1 MPKSHKMRKRTAKV
15 QRGGSASSS
24 PSIVTLDNSPSGWSQ
39 VMNTVGD
46 GWTQMM
52 NSLTLNPAQGPVAA
66 ASTALVPI
74 SNPNANVPNVY
85 KGGQMGGR
93 KGRKGRGRKGGLLG
107 AGAVL
112 EQAIVPFALLG
123 LQHTYGKKHGHGNK
137 TRRHKR

>member
-1 MPKSHKMRKRTAKV
+1 MPKSHKRRSSNKT
-15 QRGGSASSS
+15 QRGGNALSS
-24 PSIVTLDNSPSGWSQ
+24 PSVVTLDNSPSGWSQ

-52 NSLTLNPAQGPVAA
+52 NSLTLNPAQGPIAA

-85 KGGQMGGR
+85 KGGQVGGR
-93 KGRKGRGRKGGLLG
+93 KGRKGRGRKGGILG
-107 AGAVL
+107 AAAVV

-123 LQHTYGKKHGHGNK
+123 LQHTYGKKHRHGNK
-137 TRRHKR
+137 TRRHRR

>member
-1 MPKSHKMRKRTAKV
+1 MPKSHKRRSSNKT

-24 PSIVTLDNSPSGWSQ
+24 PSPVTLDNSPSGWSQ

-66 ASTALVPI
+66 ASTASVPI

-123 LQHTYGKKHGHGNK
+123 LQQTYGKRHRTGHK
-137 TRRHKR
+137 TRRHRR